1 MNKKTLKRQRD
12 LKTKLMAAISMLLVS
27 SLMMV
32 TSTYA
37 WFTLST
43 APEVTG
49 ITTAV
54 GANGNLEM
62 ALLPMNADLN
72 SLDDPNVI
80 ASAVGNSMDSA
91 TTTLAQAN
99 ITWGNLVDLQDNT
112 VYGLDKISLYPAAL
126 KTENNGEKLAVNPLE
141 RPVYGVDGRVVELK
155 SNDVMSGI
163 YASGSFNVGG
173 ADTYYGVRAL
183 GTASSMSPR
192 QAEYRSTIQSAS
204 SSGSKA
210 KNDVAGSL
218 SSNGGVLAGLAV
230 KKANGVASFDRAEVK
245 ALYDTILELKAALLK
260 IESAVKSY
268 VVAENIAPNTAEEN
282 YTSIKDNIIAKSLDE
297 IKAADDIAKPAG
309 FEATYEVLYGATNG
323 VVAKVNEATTTLHNL
338 LYTGDAENNVRT
350 FEWGLFAG
358 ALSAIMNPDEML
370 LNGFTMAQVMLDSD
384 GDGEYDN
391 MGAIMTDVLANGIQ
405 ITMAPG
411 SGAYATIADLCGDYQ
426 ALVILPEGLTVKGIP
441 LSGQQATMK
450 TKMTGTPHLSAI
462 NSSVAA
468 YEAAADGSTTNAI
481 TDYYGYMIDLAFR
494 TNAASSKLMLQTEAQ
509 NRIYSDNTEN
519 VAIMGSGSLMTFSS
533 AAEGFTAGNVKD
545 LMSCLRIVFF
555 EPDTNVILAQ
565 ARLDVE
571 NATVESSAVTAK
583 MYLYDGTSLKTDAK
597 DAAIVELEQN
607 KAKAVSVL
615 VYLDGTTITNADV
628 ANGMQS
634 MVGTMNLQFASD
646 ATLTPMEYSELKQGG
661 ETATTTVQTNL
672 TNVKIDAAAETLGI
686 ELAGAKGI
694 TRGEAK
700 AIAVFLRGVPS
711 GQDVYLTVGEA
722 GTPIKATT
730 GTYAGMTGY
739 GIEYDGDITANMKI
753 TVSLQQNA
761 TPTTYTVTVPTGVTG
776 AETATANEDYT
787 FTVAEGYELATI
799 TVGDNQITN
808 PTLTDGSYT
817 IPASSVTGNIV
828 ITVTGPT
835 GA

>member
-62 ALLPMNADLN
+62 ALLPYNANLTK
-72 SLDDPNVI
+72 LDDPAVI

-112 VYGLDKISLYPAAL
+112 TYGLDKISLYPAAL
-126 KTENNGEKLAVNPLE
+126 KTETEGEGANAVKKLAANPLE

-155 SNDVMSGI
+155 SNDVLSGI
-163 YASGSFNVGG
+163 YSSGAFNVGG
-173 ADTYYGVRAL
+173 GTTQYGVRAL

-192 QAEYRSTIQSAS
+192 QAEYRSTLQSANS
-204 SSGSKA
+204 SSNKA
-210 KNDVAGSL
+210 KTDVSGSL

-230 KKANGVASFDRAEVK
+230 KKANSVDSFDRAEVK
-245 ALYDTILELKAALLK
+245 ALYDTIVELEAALLK
-260 IESAVKSY
+260 IESAVKGY
-268 VVAENIAPNTAEEN
+268 VVAENIAPDTAEET
-282 YTSIKDNIIAKSLDE
+282 YTSIKDNIIAKSLTE
-297 IKAADDIAKPAG
+297 IEVDDTITKPAG
-309 FEATYEVLYGATNG
+309 FADTYNVLYGTDG
-323 VVAKVNEATTTLHNL
+323 VVAKVDNATTTLYDL
-338 LYTGDAENNVRT
+338 LYTSDGAENGKSEFT
-350 FEWGLFAG
+350 WGEFSG
-358 ALSAIMNPDEML
+358 ALSAIMDPDKMK
-370 LNGFTMAQVMLDSD
+370 LNGFTMAEVMLDANK
-384 GDGEYDN
+384 DGEYDN
-391 MGAIMTDVLANGIQ
+391 MSAIMTDVLANGIQ

-411 SGAYATIADLCGDYQ
+411 SGAYATIADLCGDYS

-462 NSSVAA
+462 SSSVAA
-468 YEAAADGSTTNAI
+468 YQAATGGSTTNAI

-494 TNAASSKLMLQTEAQ
+494 TNAARSNLMLQTEAQ
-509 NRIYSDNTEN
+509 NRIYSNNTEN
-519 VAIMGSGSLMTFSS
+519 EAIMGHGSSMTFSS
-533 AAEGFTAGNVKD
+533 VAEGFTAPDVKD

-565 ARLDVE
+565 ARLDIE
-571 NATVESSAVTAK
+571 NANVEGSAVTAK
-583 MYLYDGTSLKTDAK
+583 MYLYDGTSLKTDATG
-597 DAAIVELEQN
+597 AQIVELEQN

-615 VYLDGTTITNADV
+615 VYLDGETITNADV

-646 ATLTPMEYSELKQGG
+646 ANLTPMDYSELKQGG
-661 ETATTTVQTNL
+661 GTTTTTVQTNL
-672 TNVKIDAAAETLGI
+672 TNVEVDDAAETLGV

-694 TRGEAK
+694 TRGEDK

-711 GQDVYLTVGEA
+711 GQDVYLTVGDA
-722 GTPIKATT
+722 GTPVKATS
-730 GTYAGMTGY
+730 GTYASMTGY
-739 GIEYDGDITANMKI
+739 GIEYDGDITADMKI
-753 TVSLQQNA
+753 TISLQQSAA
-761 TPTTYTVTVPTGVTG
+761 T
-776 AETATANEDYT
+776 E
-787 FTVAEGYELATI
+787 
-799 TVGDNQITN
+799 
-808 PTLTDGSYT
+808 
-817 IPASSVTGNIV
+817 
-828 ITVTGPT
+828 
-835 GA
+835 